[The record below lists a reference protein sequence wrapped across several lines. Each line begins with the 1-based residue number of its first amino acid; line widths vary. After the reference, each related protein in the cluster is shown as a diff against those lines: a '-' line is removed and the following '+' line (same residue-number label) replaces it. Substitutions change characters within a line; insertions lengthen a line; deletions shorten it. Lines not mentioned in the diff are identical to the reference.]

1 MTRRVETVVHLVR
14 LDPAFPEMLLFV
26 QPDSRGV
33 DGPVGALVAH
43 VGRSLSVVGDHV
55 PLLSQL
61 VLKLPMEK
69 RNPRNQENGR
79 G

>member
-43 VGRSLSVVGDHV
+43 VGRGLPVVGDHV
-55 PLLSQL
+55 PLFSQL
-61 VLKLPMEK
+61 ILKLLRNK
-69 RNPRNQENGR
+69 RIHEIRKMDTG
-79 G
+79 